1 MMQFDIFLSK
11 TGPEPLRKHLSP
23 SQNYLFSEFG
33 KCFLLEKSSRELL
46 CAIFCKIMLKCMQ
59 QIEKMQQN
67 YDESKFFLPH
77 FERIALI
84 AKLSYL
90 QFSLKS

>member
-1 MMQFDIFLSK
+1 
-11 TGPEPLRKHLSP
+11 
-23 SQNYLFSEFG
+23 
-33 KCFLLEKSSRELL
+33 
-46 CAIFCKIMLKCMQ
+46 MQ

-67 YDESKFFLPH
+67 YDESKFFLRH